1 VEIRLT
7 KRFLAAVRRLPAA
20 DAAAVDTALAQ
31 LLATFGRPHVHTGG
45 SVRPIRAP
53 VYELRA
59 TLALRVVFTRDG
71 DTLKVDFVG
80 THADLQR
87 YLRNTR

>member
-1 VEIRLT
+1 MEIRLT

-20 DAAAVDTALAQ
+20 DAAAVDSA
-31 LLATFGRPHVHTGG
+31 LATFGRPHAHAGG

-59 TLALRVVFTRDG
+59 TLALRVVFARDG
-71 DTLKVDFVG
+71 DALKVDFVG
-80 THADLQR
+80 THAEVQR